1 MNLAV
6 LLAIIQLLLVTIC
19 VYLLLRQVGV
29 LARNKSKMLKNKT
42 VFLDIGTVALII
54 IYSIVNIGT
63 VWGCLDASNVKLL
76 NNLSLKAYDIAIKV
90 FGREKGCDLIWD
102 LEFTSCWFAEKFRN
116 IIFFIIVTV
125 LIIISGIKRKKDN
138 KLNKV
143 LFVYYLL
150 SFIFMSIIAFYASP
164 KFLTYFYDLG
174 E

>member
-90 FGREKGCDLIWD
+90 LGREKGCDLIWD

-150 SFIFMSIIAFYASP
+150 SFIFMFIIAFYASP